1 MGRCSDDTKTS
12 SQIMFRALVCGAV
25 VFPGLFYAIRKT
37 LRHSFR
43 QWSDAD
49 VVSVSERLVSAIHA
63 SLATAAGVIVVTSCR
78 DTMKDSHWLVNGF
91 AVFGAPYMVHDI
103 YAMYLSHYHVQRVRG
118 QSGSC
123 SSHSLQTVKAFVR
136 KEWMLILH
144 HLALLLVFMP
154 ITLFFRRGLGDFFIG
169 CLFITEF
176 STPFVSLGKILIQ
189 LGLDDTR
196 LHRLNGIVVLLSFFT
211 CRIAIFPFMY
221 WMYGRQFGIPVHKV
235 AFHLPLQCNV
245 GNMAIL
251 APQVYWFILLL
262 RKAKRLYQRQKR
274 GKEDRSKDRPKTD

>member
-1 MGRCSDDTKTS
+1 
-12 SQIMFRALVCGAV
+12 MFHALVCGAV
-25 VFPGLFYAIRKT
+25 VFPGLFYAFRKT
-37 LRHSFR
+37 LKHSFR

-49 VVSVSERLVSAIHA
+49 VVSVSERSF
-63 SLATAAGVIVVTSCR
+63 IVFSYPINLHMNLPYPIVLCLHIINV
-78 DTMKDSHWLVNGF
+78 DWVSHWLVNGF
-91 AVFGAPYMVHDI
+91 VVFGAPYMVHDI

-118 QSGSC
+118 QSRSY
-123 SSHSLQTVKAFVR
+123 SSHSLQTVKAFVC

-176 STPFVSLGKILIQ
+176 STPFISMGKILIQ

-221 WMYGRQFGIPVHKV
+221 WMYGWQFGIPAHKV

-274 GKEDRSKDRPKTD
+274 GKEDGSKDRPRTD